1 MNAPDPTDPV
11 WVIYTPDSPICR
23 PGPFVASMIRDL
35 VASRGLAWRL
45 FVRDLTAMYRQ
56 SVLGYVWAFVP
67 PILAALPWMIL
78 NRENVLSVH
87 DTTIPYPAFVLCGTL
102 LWQTFIDALNAP
114 LRQTTAARGMLAR
127 IHFPREALVLAGL
140 AESVWNFLVRLL
152 LLVPVLALAGIPL
165 STSLLWAPL
174 GIASLLLLG
183 TAVGLLITPI
193 GLLYTDVGRAIPIVA
208 TFGMLLTPVV
218 YPPRPDGLVGWLAK
232 WNPVSPVL
240 ATTRDWLTD
249 QSPELIVGFG
259 WVSVIALAVFLAAWF
274 AYRLAMPMIVERM
287 GG

>member
-1 MNAPDPTDPV
+1 MNPPHPSTPD
-11 WVIYTPDSPICR
+11 WVIYTPDSPVRR
-23 PGPFVASMIRDL
+23 PGPFLAAMLRDL
-35 VASRGLAWRL
+35 AASRGLAWRL
-45 FVRDLTAMYRQ
+45 FVRDLSAMYRQ

-78 NRENVLSVH
+78 NRENILTVG
-87 DTTIPYPAFVLCGTL
+87 DTPVPYPAFVLAGTL

-114 LRQTTAARGMLAR
+114 LKQTTAARGMLAR
-127 IHFPREALVLAGL
+127 IQFPREALVLAGL
-140 AESVWNFLVRLL
+140 AETAWNFLIRLL
-152 LLVPVLALAGIPL
+152 LLIPVLALADVPL
-165 STSLLWAPL
+165 APSLLWAPL

-183 TAVGLLITPI
+183 TAIGLVITPV
-193 GLLYTDVGRAIPIVA
+193 GLLYTDIGRAIPIVA

-218 YPPRPDGLVGWLAK
+218 YPPRPEGWVGWLAT

-240 ATTRDWLTD
+240 VTTRDWLTA
-249 QSPELIVGFG
+249 QPPQLLAGFG
-259 WVSVIALAVFLAAWF
+259 WVTLAALAVFLAAWF